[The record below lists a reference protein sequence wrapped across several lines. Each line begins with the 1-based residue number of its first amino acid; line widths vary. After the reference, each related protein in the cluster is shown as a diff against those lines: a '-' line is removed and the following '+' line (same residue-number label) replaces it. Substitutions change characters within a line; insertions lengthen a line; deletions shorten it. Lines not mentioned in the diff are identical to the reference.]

1 MKKITLITNTKKGKG
16 GANVAGD
23 RLIKILKKNFRI
35 ETRTIDK
42 KNLIGKIKYYI
53 VRVIIRI
60 FIGKTNFLNSLNIFT
75 RVNLKN
81 IKTDLVLINWIGEE
95 TLSLM
100 DLRKINKPIVWTLQD
115 MWATTSTE
123 HFLDSSKKN
132 GYSKKDTKGN
142 LIKNQIYK
150 KKIFLYDKKNINI
163 ITNSKWLENFSKKSD
178 LTKRLNTKTIY
189 NPIKA
194 ENWFRESEHN
204 SKLKL
209 NLDPKVQ
216 YILYGANGG
225 LKNFRKGG
233 DLFLEAI
240 SKIGMI
246 NKKLEVIVLGGDQNY
261 LEKSQNI
268 NFHHRKFNPD
278 IKIQRMYHSS
288 SILTVCPSRAE
299 SLPQFIVETILCQ
312 NPVVSFNQGG
322 MSEIVSHKF
331 NGYLV
336 KCYDTKDFAKG
347 IKYCIKNIKKNNLLK
362 SRNTIYNMF
371 EEKKA
376 LKEYTNFINKII

>member
-123 HFLDSSKKN
+123 HFLDSSKKKWIF
-132 GYSKKDTKGN
+132 KK
-142 LIKNQIYK
+142 
-150 KKIFLYDKKNINI
+150 
-163 ITNSKWLENFSKKSD
+163 
-178 LTKRLNTKTIY
+178 R
-189 NPIKA
+189 
-194 ENWFRESEHN
+194 H
-204 SKLKL
+204 
-209 NLDPKVQ
+209 
-216 YILYGANGG
+216 
-225 LKNFRKGG
+225 
-233 DLFLEAI
+233 
-240 SKIGMI
+240 
-246 NKKLEVIVLGGDQNY
+246 
-261 LEKSQNI
+261 
-268 NFHHRKFNPD
+268 
-278 IKIQRMYHSS
+278 
-288 SILTVCPSRAE
+288 
-299 SLPQFIVETILCQ
+299 
-312 NPVVSFNQGG
+312 QG
-322 MSEIVSHKF
+322 
-331 NGYLV
+331 
-336 KCYDTKDFAKG
+336 
-347 IKYCIKNIKKNNLLK
+347 
-362 SRNTIYNMF
+362 
-371 EEKKA
+371 
-376 LKEYTNFINKII
+376 

>member
-1 MKKITLITNTKKGKG
+1 MKKITLITNTKKGEG

-53 VRVIIRI
+53 ARVIIRI

-225 LKNFRKGG
+225 LKSFRKGG

-240 SKIGMI
+240 SKIRMI
-246 NKKLEVIVLGGDQNY
+246 NKKLEVIILGGDQNY
-261 LEKSQNI
+261 VKKVHNI
-268 NFHHRKFNPD
+268 NFHYRKFNSN
-278 IKIQRMYHSS
+278 IKIQRLYHSS
-288 SILTVCPSRAE
+288 SILTVCSSRGE
-299 SLPQFIVETILCQ
+299 SLPQFIVETILCK
-312 NPVVSFNQGG
+312 NPVVSFDLGG
-322 MSEIVSHKF
+322 MREIISHKF

-362 SRNTIYNMF
+362 SRDTIYNMF